1 MLLVSLLAHAPE
13 PCQFV
18 VATDRPERY
27 VWFGTRVEIEYLDAA
42 RLEAWRGPKPFS
54 MRQKLELLRAA
65 AISTAGAVVLLDADV
80 LPRTPLDRFVPS
92 LPPGDLFMPQHE
104 YFLSPTP
111 RTANPQL

>member
-65 AISTAGAVVLLDADV
+65 AISTAGAVVLLHADG
-80 LPRTPLDRFVPS
+80 LARTPLDRFLHRLRAS
-92 LPPGDLFMPQHE
+92 ELFIPKHHYRRSQG
-104 YFLSPTP
+104 
-111 RTANPQL
+111 RR